1 MVTSNAQ
8 FSTSNSGMA
17 EVGPVNQRITT
28 ILTEL
33 FAPTHLVVQDDSHK
47 HAGHAAMRGND
58 HAETHFAVTIVS
70 SNFEQVSVLER
81 HRMVNEALAK
91 ELDSHQGGTVHAL

>member
-1 MVTSNAQ
+1 
-8 FSTSNSGMA
+8 
-17 EVGPVNQRITT
+17 
-28 ILTEL
+28 
-33 FAPTHLVVQDDSHK
+33 
-47 HAGHAAMRGND
+47 MRGND